1 MYKRQDENGT
11 PTLSFEAGT
20 EHGAEL
26 LETGIL
32 LTFAGDQQRFPADLN
47 GTGDPYLVS
56 LDGLQPGQAYRYQ
69 AYARNQV
76 GETLSA
82 MGKLSIGDD
91 SSPWWVETDSDGW
104 VRDSWMGS
112 FLPTE
117 SGWLFHT
124 RLGWTYA
131 QQDEVG
137 GLWIWLKEEGW
148 LWSRADLFPFL
159 YSNDRGNWLYLLPE
173 RSDAE

>member
-1 MYKRQDENGT
+1 MNLHFDENGT

-26 LETGIL
+26 LEAGIL

-47 GTGDPYLVS
+47 GIGDPYLVS

-91 SSPWWVETDSDGW
+91 SSPGGWRPTRRMGEGLLDG
-104 VRDSWMGS
+104 
-112 FLPTE
+112 
-117 SGWLFHT
+117 
-124 RLGWTYA
+124 
-131 QQDEVG
+131 
-137 GLWIWLKEEGW
+137 
-148 LWSRADLFPFL
+148 
-159 YSNDRGNWLYLLPE
+159 LLPAYGK
-173 RSDAE
+173 RLALPCTPDGPTPSRMKSVGFGFG